1 MDIQQLRHFVA
12 AVDCG
17 NMLRAAASC
26 NISQSGISRSIA
38 HLEERV
44 GVQLLIRSSR
54 GVELSVYGSLFLKR
68 ARLIINEV
76 DQSISELRSSQSSD
90 LGELVLGVTQNYGQ
104 YLIPDVVA
112 ALTESA
118 PNLRLLV
125 KTGGFLDLL
134 KDLQEGTINLMFG
147 LVGSIDDDAAI
158 AVELLREHHSRVI
171 ARRSHPL
178 ALRGGEVSPA
188 ELALARWA
196 TLSSVGFQQN
206 FVHYFLSEKLRTPV
220 QVLKTDSIALI
231 RKTIQLTDLLT
242 VLPPDAVSDELDSG
256 ELVILDCDAPGEQTD
271 VGILTRRASITTA
284 HQVKLAEMIRA
295 HFAPAR
301 PRPARLEVA

>member
-147 LVGSIDDDAAI
+147 LIGPIDDDAAI
-158 AVELLREHHSRVI
+158 SVELLREHHSRVI
-171 ARRSHPL
+171 ARRTHPL
-178 ALRGGEVSPA
+178 AVRGGEVSPA
-188 ELALARWA
+188 ELAVARWA
-196 TLSSVGFQQN
+196 TLSGVGFQQN

-284 HQVKLAEMIRA
+284 HQVRLAEMIRA
-295 HFAPAR
+295 RFAPAR
-301 PRPARLEVA
+301 PRARLEVA

>member
-17 NMLRAAASC
+17 NMLRAASSC

-54 GVELSVYGSLFLKR
+54 GVELSVYGALFLKR

-112 ALTESA
+112 ALTELS
-118 PNLRLLV
+118 PNVRLLV

-134 KDLQEGTINLMFG
+134 KDLREGTINLMFG
-147 LVGSIDDDAAI
+147 LLGPIDDDPAI
-158 AVELLREHHSRVI
+158 VVELLREHHSRVI
-171 ARRSHPL
+171 ARKTHPL
-178 ALRGGEVSPA
+178 AVRGVEVSPD
-188 ELALARWA
+188 ELAQARWA
-196 TLSSVGFQQN
+196 TLSGVGFQQN

-220 QVLKTDSIALI
+220 QVLKTDSIPLI
-231 RKTIQLTDLLT
+231 RKTVQLTDLLT
-242 VLPPDAVSDELDSG
+242 VLPPDSVSEELDSG

-271 VGILTRRASITTA
+271 VGILTRRASVTTA
-284 HQVKLAEMIRA
+284 HQLRLAEMIRSK
-295 HFAPAR
+295 FAPAR
-301 PRPARLEVA
+301 PRVARLEVA

>member
-54 GVELSVYGSLFLKR
+54 GVELSVYGALFLKR

-147 LVGSIDDDAAI
+147 LVGPIDDDAAI
-158 AVELLREHHSRVI
+158 VVELLREHHSRVI
-171 ARRSHPL
+171 ARRIHPL
-178 ALRGGEVSPA
+178 VLRGGEVTPA
-188 ELALARWA
+188 ELAVARWA

-242 VLPPDAVSDELDSG
+242 VLPPDAVSEELDSG

-295 HFAPAR
+295 RFAPAR
-301 PRPARLEVA
+301 PRSSRLEVA